1 MIYALLGILYLGV
14 FLLKFFIRLKGG
26 VMAMKI
32 IGNFIKQMFIYE
44 YTNKNGEFKS
54 VFGIHEVVQGPF
66 AQKRAE
72 KKHETHIEKLLA
84 YPIKNRWN
92 KELSHFSLQ
101 GHCTYLNKQKRNTL
115 QEVFLFIFIIIL
127 LILQFLELH
136 KLLI

>member
-1 MIYALLGILYLGV
+1 
-14 FLLKFFIRLKGG
+14 
-26 VMAMKI
+26 MKI
-32 IGNFIKQMFIYE
+32 TGNFIKQMFIYE
-44 YTNKNGEFKS
+44 YTNKNGVFKS

-101 GHCTYLNKQKRNTL
+101 GHCTYLSKEKRNIRSEELDDRYYPFTL
-115 QEVFLFIFIIIL
+115 EFESRKKKEQYEVAL
-127 LILQFLELH
+127 
-136 KLLI
+136 